1 MRSKLDSAPGPALS
15 ESRPGLVVPRLDP
28 APEVPLLTKVPSL
41 DEAIVTAQLQAWD
54 EEHGPLLMSSC
65 NDGGELVVDAGA
77 GGGGGGEE
85 DCRLV
90 QELTEWVAGSDEADS
105 AFLQQLIGPAAPQPG
120 PLDAL
125 LTLRHPALAPPAS
138 LTAMIPPAPPAC
150 TLSTVAPPACT
161 LSTVTP
167 WRTTLCLRVPTLGS
181 SLAAAIPPG
190 PPATDAPAAVKSL
203 YRARV
208 AIPRYHRKRLTRR
221 WTQEIMHESRSQAA
235 FRRPRKIGKFHR
247 TTPQFVAVTK
257 IQHRQTTAAAAT
269 AAC

>member
-1 MRSKLDSAPGPALS
+1 MRSKFDWAPGPAPS

-28 APEVPLLTKVPSL
+28 APEVPLLTKAPSL
-41 DEAIVTAQLQAWD
+41 DEATVTAQLQAWD

-65 NDGGELVVDAGA
+65 SGGGGLVVDAGTR
-77 GGGGGGEE
+77 GGVGEEE

-105 AFLQQLIGPAAPQPG
+105 AFLQQLIGPAAPQPE

-125 LTLRHPALAPPAS
+125 LPLRHPAQASPAS
-138 LTAMIPPAPPAC
+138 LAAMIPPAPPAC
-150 TLSTVAPPACT
+150 TLSTVKSRRPP
-161 LSTVTP
+161 
-167 WRTTLCLRVPTLGS
+167 LCLRVPTLGS
-181 SLAAAIPPG
+181 SLASTTPPG
-190 PPATDAPAAVKSL
+190 PPATDAPAAVKRL

-208 AIPRYHRKRLTRR
+208 AIPRYHRKRLNRR
-221 WTQEIMHESRSQAA
+221 WTQEIMHESRSKAA